1 MFLFFEAVSCFS
13 FQSFLSSQ
21 AKAKD
26 KKGFPLQ
33 SGLGISSS
41 MKFNLQPEHLK
52 TDLIQLFPLQE
63 NDFEELYR
71 VASDPLVWEQHP
83 NKLRYQREVFQNF
96 FEGAMQSKGAF
107 LVRDAQTNEVV
118 GSSRFYDF
126 DENDN
131 SILIGYTFIGRK
143 FWGNGY
149 NKALK
154 KLMLDYAFQFVDT
167 VYFHIGAQNFRSQK
181 AIEKIGATKVGEQE
195 VEYFGEDSK
204 LNYIYQIKNPNPS
217 RVSNS

>member
-1 MFLFFEAVSCFS
+1 MKLFPAFRSNLFCRPK
-13 FQSFLSSQ
+13 Q
-21 AKAKD
+21 KAKD

-33 SGLGISSS
+33 SGLGITNI
-41 MKFNLQPEHLK
+41 MKFNLQPKHLK
-52 TDLIQLFPLQE
+52 TDLIQLSPLQE
-63 NDFEELYR
+63 LNFEELYA

-83 NKLRYQREVFQNF
+83 NKLRYQRDVFQNF
-96 FEGAMQSKGAF
+96 FEGAMLSKGAF
-107 LVRDAQTNEVV
+107 LIRDTQTNEVV

-154 KLMLDYAFQFVDT
+154 KLMLDYAFQFVET

-181 AIEKIGATKVGEQE
+181 AIEKIGAIKIGEQE

-204 LNYIYQIKNPNPS
+204 LNYIYQINTSKFGD
-217 RVSNS
+217 